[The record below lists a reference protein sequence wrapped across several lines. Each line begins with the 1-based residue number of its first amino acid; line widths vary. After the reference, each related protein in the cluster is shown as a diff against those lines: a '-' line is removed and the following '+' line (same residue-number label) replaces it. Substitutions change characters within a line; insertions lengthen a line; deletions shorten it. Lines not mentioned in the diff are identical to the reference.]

1 MEKEIIHP
9 KADGIFVDTEG
20 TLIIDDRLNEGL
32 YETMSLLKQIGEKVI
47 ILTGSPLK
55 MTKDRLQEIGVDIN
69 RFPIEPK
76 AKYRDTIFTGYIID
90 DCSPSS
96 QRFIIEHPERYL
108 EPYDAESASE
118 FLEYISLTHK
128 QAWEEKL
135 EKIRKHKERQLKAPT
150 KVADHKDGILERLF
164 GKIKQLIK

>member
-55 MTKDRLQEIGVDIN
+55 MTKDRLQEIINNQSTFRINKDSICFRMYNLFFHFTASIVFLKYVAPADQYLLVVGV
-69 RFPIEPK
+69 
-76 AKYRDTIFTGYIID
+76 
-90 DCSPSS
+90 
-96 QRFIIEHPERYL
+96 Q
-108 EPYDAESASE
+108 
-118 FLEYISLTHK
+118 
-128 QAWEEKL
+128 
-135 EKIRKHKERQLKAPT
+135 
-150 KVADHKDGILERLF
+150 
-164 GKIKQLIK
+164 